1 MSIWTDML
9 KYNAKKKRLS
19 SANATSSIVLNF
31 DNATLDTN
39 YKTIGEFLP
48 MVSGNV
54 SMQFEFEKNWGN
66 ASVSRLDDTVIQIFN
81 DTDNAVVYET
91 TDTSE
96 YKSHI
101 IEIELGKRYLIRS
114 KIAIAD
120 GDTIIRNVYLYPT
133 TITFSYSIQEK
144 PEHILTKA
152 VNE

>member
-9 KYNAKKKRLS
+9 KYNAKKKILS

-31 DNATLDTN
+31 DNTTLDTN

-54 SMQFEFEKNWGN
+54 SIYFDLERNWTGS
-66 ASVSRLDDTVIQIFN
+66 AIRQDDTIIQIFN
-81 DTDNAVVYET
+81 YTDNFVV
-91 TDTSE
+91 SE
-96 YKSHI
+96 IKTNSSVASAL

-114 KIAIAD
+114 KIAIAA
-120 GDTIIRNVYLYPT
+120 GDTIIRNAYMCPT
-133 TITFSYSIQEK
+133 AVKFLYSIQEK